1 MEEASIG
8 NTTCCVNGAV
18 PGFLCVEMREDVG
31 EDTESNWL
39 LWLAITF
46 PMKFLD
52 STNEVLDEGESV
64 AVKGKPRS
72 VCIDRT
78 WVR

>member
-1 MEEASIG
+1 
-8 NTTCCVNGAV
+8 
-18 PGFLCVEMREDVG
+18 MREDVG

-52 STNEVLDEGESV
+52 SANKALDEGESV

-72 VCIDRT
+72 VCIDQT